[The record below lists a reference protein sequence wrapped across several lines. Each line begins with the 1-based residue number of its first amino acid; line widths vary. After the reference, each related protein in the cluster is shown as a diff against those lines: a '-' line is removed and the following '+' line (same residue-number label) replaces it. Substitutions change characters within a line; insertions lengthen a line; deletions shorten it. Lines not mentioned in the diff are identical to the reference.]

1 MRRLVW
7 VVLLT
12 AALVVGLAACKKATP
27 TEAPAAT
34 EEQAATEAP
43 AVTEAPAATEEAKAF
58 EPLVVTDE
66 SCKTSKIKSIEAL
79 DEYTVRFTLCK
90 PDPAFLAKIA
100 FQPFFIRPQEWIEAN
115 ANEAN
120 KEILLTQPVG
130 TGPYKLEKWYRG
142 DKIVFKRFEDYWGEP
157 AKTETLVF
165 RWAKEGAQRLLELQA
180 GTADYITK
188 VSPDDFETVKND
200 PNLVLLPVK
209 NPNVFYIAF
218 INTVKPFDDVRV
230 RKAIAMGIDRERI
243 VKNYYPEG
251 SEVADFFTPCVIENG
266 CVGEPWYAF
275 DPEAANA
282 LLDEA
287 GFPKNEEGVRFE
299 TKIYYR
305 DVFRVYLPEPGKVAV
320 EIQNQLWENLGIKA
334 EVIVMESGEFIKKST
349 AGELDGLY
357 LLGWGADYL
366 HVTNF
371 LDFHFSKKNPQ
382 WGNPYPEIY
391 EPLEKAATIANPEEA
406 RPYYEQANNAI
417 REVVPMI
424 PVAHGAAADAAR
436 ADVKNAKAAVLG
448 PPELWTF
455 EPAGRDTLVYL
466 KAAEPISLYCA
477 DETDGESL
485 DACKMVTEGLYQYTA
500 DGEMVP
506 RLAEKCEVNED
517 ATVIICYLRK
527 GVKFHDGTTLDAND
541 VVRTF
546 DAALNAASP
555 YHVGNTGAFA
565 YPEYFF
571 GLMNSEE

>member
-7 VVLLT
+7 VLFFAITLS
-12 AALVVGLAACKKATP
+12 VGLAACKKATP
-27 TEAPAAT
+27 ETPAPTEAPAA
-34 EEQAATEAP
+34 EEPAATEAP
-43 AVTEAPAATEEAKAF
+43 AAEAEGF
-58 EPLVVTDE
+58 QPLVVTDE
-66 SCKTSKIKSIEAL
+66 SCKTSKIKAIEAL

-120 KEILLTQPVG
+120 REILLTQPVG

-266 CVGEPWYAF
+266 CVGEPWYSF

-417 REVVPMI
+417 RELVPMI

>member
-1 MRRLVW
+1 MRRWLL
-7 VVLLT
+7 LLT
-12 AALVVGLAACKKATP
+12 TLLVLAVGLAACRQATPTP
-27 TEAPAAT
+27 TEAPQEAA
-34 EEQAATEAP
+34 EAPKATEAP
-43 AVTEAPAATEEAKAF
+43 EATEAPKVF
-58 EPLVVTDE
+58 EPLVVSDE
-66 SCKTSKIKSIEAL
+66 SCKTSKIKSIEAV

-120 KEILLTQPVG
+120 KEILLSQPVG
-130 TGPYKLEKWYRG
+130 TGPYKIEKWYRG

-230 RKAIAMGIDRERI
+230 RRAIAMGIDRERI

-251 SEVADFFTPCVIENG
+251 SEVADYFTPCVIENG
-266 CVGEPWYAF
+266 CVGEPWYDF

-305 DVFRVYLPEPGKVAV
+305 DVFRVYLPEPSKVAV

-366 HVTNF
+366 HATNF
-371 LDFHFSKKNPQ
+371 LYFHFNKNNPQ
-382 WGNPYPEIY
+382 WGKPYPEIY
-391 EPLEKAATIANPEEA
+391 EPLEKAATIADDAEA
-406 RPYYEQANNAI
+406 RPYYEQVNNAI
-417 REVVPMI
+417 REYVPMI

-506 RLAEKCEVNED
+506 RLAEKCEVSED
-517 ATVIICYLRK
+517 GLVITCYLRK

-565 YPEYFF
+565 YPDYFF
-571 GLMNSEE
+571 GLMNKK

>member
-1 MRRLVW
+1 MRRGLWLFLLV
-7 VVLLT
+7 
-12 AALVVGLAACKKATP
+12 AALIVGLAACQRATP
-27 TEAPAAT
+27 TPTQAPT
-34 EEQAATEAP
+34 
-43 AVTEAPAATEEAKAF
+43 VTEAPTATQVPEEKAF
-58 EPLVVTDE
+58 EPLVVADE
-66 SCKTSKIKSIEAL
+66 SCKSSNVKEIRAL

-90 PDPAFLAKIA
+90 PDPAFLFKIA

-130 TGPYKLEKWYRG
+130 TGPYKIEKWYRG
-142 DKIVFKRFEDYWGEP
+142 DKIVFVRFEEYWGEP
-157 AKTETLVF
+157 AKTKTLVF

-188 VSPDDFETVKND
+188 VSPTDYDTVKND
-200 PNLVLLPVK
+200 PNLVLLPVP

-251 SEVADFFTPCVIENG
+251 SQVADFFTPCVIENG
-266 CVGEPWYAF
+266 CVGEPWYTF
-275 DPEAANA
+275 DLEAANK

-287 GFPKNEEGVRFE
+287 GYPKDENGVRFT

-305 DVFRVYLPEPGKVAV
+305 DVFRVYLPEPSKVAQ
-320 EIQNQLWENLGIKA
+320 EIQTQLWENLGIQA
-334 EVIVMESGEFIKKST
+334 EVIVMESGEFIEKST
-349 AGELDGLY
+349 AGELDGMY

-371 LDFHFSKKNPQ
+371 LDFHFSRNNPQ

-391 EPLEKAATIANPEEA
+391 EPLEKAATIADPEKA

-417 REVVPMI
+417 RELVPMI

-436 ADVKNAKAAVLG
+436 ADVKGAKAAVLG
-448 PPELWTF
+448 PPELWKF
-455 EPAGRDTLVYL
+455 EPEGRDTLVYL

-485 DACKMVTEGLYQYTA
+485 DACKMVTEGLYQYDS
-500 DGEMVP
+500 DGKMVAK
-506 RLAEKCEVNED
+506 LAEKCEVNED
-517 ATVIICYLRK
+517 STVYTCYLRQ
-527 GVKFHDGTTLDAND
+527 GIKFHDGTMLDAND

-555 YHVGNTGAFA
+555 YHVGNTGAFE
-565 YPEYFF
+565 YPSYFF
-571 GLMNSEE
+571 GLMNQEK

>member
-7 VVLLT
+7 VLFF
-12 AALVVGLAACKKATP
+12 AIALSVGLAACKKATP
-27 TEAPAAT
+27 ETPAPTEAPAA
-34 EEQAATEAP
+34 EEPTATEAP
-43 AVTEAPAATEEAKAF
+43 AAEAEGF
-58 EPLVVTDE
+58 QPLVVTDE
-66 SCKTSKIKSIEAL
+66 SCKTSKIKAIEAL

-120 KEILLTQPVG
+120 REILLTQPVG

-188 VSPDDFETVKND
+188 VSPTDYDVVKND
-200 PNLVLLPVK
+200 PNLVLLPVP

-218 INTVKPFDDVRV
+218 INTVEPFDDVRV

-266 CVGEPWYAF
+266 CVGEPWYSF

-305 DVFRVYLPEPGKVAV
+305 DVFRVYLPEPSKVAV

-334 EVIVMESGEFIKKST
+334 EVIVMESGEFIAKST

-371 LDFHFSKKNPQ
+371 LDFHFSRNNPQ

-391 EPLEKAATIANPEEA
+391 EPLEKAATIADPEEA

-417 REVVPMI
+417 RELVPMI

-436 ADVKNAKAAVLG
+436 ADVKGAKAAVLG

-506 RLAEKCEVNED
+506 KLAEKCEANED
-517 ATVIICYLRK
+517 STVFICYLRR
-527 GVKFHDGTTLDAND
+527 GVKFHDGTMLDAND

-555 YHVGNTGAFA
+555 YHVGNTGAFE
-565 YPEYFF
+565 YPAYFF
-571 GLMNSEE
+571 GLMNAEE

>member
-7 VVLLT
+7 VLFFAITLS
-12 AALVVGLAACKKATP
+12 VGLAACKKATP
-27 TEAPAAT
+27 ETPAPTEAPAA
-34 EEQAATEAP
+34 EEPAATEAP
-43 AVTEAPAATEEAKAF
+43 AAEAEGF
-58 EPLVVTDE
+58 QPLVVTDE
-66 SCKTSKIKSIEAL
+66 SCKTSKIKAIEAL

-120 KEILLTQPVG
+120 REILLTQPVG

-218 INTVKPFDDVRV
+218 INTVEPFDDVRV

-266 CVGEPWYAF
+266 CVGEPWYSF

-417 REVVPMI
+417 RELVPMI